1 MNKARKEVE
10 LLIYKTMD
18 ILDPTEANSG
28 FWKEKFAKMND
39 KEFYKFFEQE
49 WPLKFQM
56 KAFDIE
62 PKMEVINKALN
73 FLKVPLSEYLYM
85 PFMYED
91 KGGKPVRT
99 VYKAIIV
106 YCPIKK
112 MKQFIGKKNNMS
124 LSIDDRNLK
133 TGRLIG
139 HDKSGQTSDREF
151 EALVVMSCPNTL
163 RELAT
168 YRADA
173 TKAKDEFY
181 NEINTKGMVSL
192 SDVSVDKDDS
202 IARNTLSVYFWG
214 AGLHTN
220 LVSDTYYTPYTL
232 KKKDEN
238 KRVKRES

>member
-10 LLIYKTMD
+10 LLIYRTMD
-18 ILDPTEANSG
+18 ILDPTESNSG
-28 FWKEKFAKMND
+28 FWKEKFSKMND

-62 PKMEVINKALN
+62 PKMDIINKALK
-73 FLKVPLSEYLYM
+73 FLKVPLMEYVYM
-85 PFMYED
+85 PFAYED
-91 KGGKPVRT
+91 EKGNAVRT
-99 VYKAIIV
+99 NYKAVVV
-106 YCPIKK
+106 YVPIKK
-112 MKQFIGKKNNMS
+112 MKQFISKKNNMS
-124 LSIDDRNLK
+124 LNIDDRNLK

-139 HDKSGQTSDREF
+139 SDKSGQTSDREF

-168 YRADA
+168 YRADT

-181 NEINTKGMVSL
+181 NEINTKGVVSL
-192 SDVSVDKDDS
+192 NDVDIERDDS
-202 IARNTLSVYFWG
+202 IARNTLAVYFWG

-220 LVSDTYYTPYTL
+220 LVGDTYYTPYTL

-238 KRVKRES
+238 KRVKRET